1 MPKRAIGSH
10 ACDGRERTP
19 PMSETVA
26 VFQAPML
33 WLNAAAPLN
42 MLAMFDTDAVFHAP
56 RFWLKADT
64 ARIKSDPRKS
74 TNPSTGAFLSLEST
88 LIDQNNPTW
97 HTAVPVLQRT

>member
-19 PMSETVA
+19 PTSETVA

-42 MLAMFDTDAVFHAP
+42 MLAMFATDAVFHAAM
-56 RFWLKADT
+56 FWLKLAPVRRRLANFST
-64 ARIKSDPRKS
+64 A
-74 TNPSTGAFLSLEST
+74 AE
-88 LIDQNNPTW
+88 
-97 HTAVPVLQRT
+97 